1 MTHGVISIIENS
13 CAIHTSFPPICSNS
27 FRKETLPNFISL
39 LWLFWISLP
48 PDCQWL
54 WAKRFPALCQYLSWH
69 LISVILHFRWP
80 KWQRNP
86 DLKRL
91 MDIFTANSLWP
102 AFSSAKRQLTKDAF
116 SATDWYLLP
125 PRPSSQCCLYSL
137 PLAQPCAS
145 LPFPRWNLE
154 LLWGGEKVK
163 KVMAK
168 TATA

>member
-1 MTHGVISIIENS
+1 MALFKLKVLGCSWLMGSYPLKKIAVPFPHLFHV
-13 CAIHTSFPPICSNS
+13 SFQILSEKNKLC
-27 FRKETLPNFISL
+27 LAAVPNFISL

-54 WAKRFPALCQYLSWH
+54 LAKRFPDLCQYLSWH

-125 PRPSSQCCLYSL
+125 PRPSSYCCLYSL
-137 PLAQPCAS
+137 PLA
-145 LPFPRWNLE
+145 
-154 LLWGGEKVK
+154 
-163 KVMAK
+163 
-168 TATA
+168 